1 MMIGAGAMDRRVQ
14 FQRFT
19 DADDGFSTVQNWANH
34 GTAVWAQKT
43 DVSDAERFR
52 ASEVSAIITSRFVVR
67 HSTFTAGITPKD
79 RLVCEG
85 VTYDI
90 SGKKEGKGRR
100 VSFEIT
106 AAARAD
112 TGG

>member
-1 MMIGAGAMDRRVQ
+1 MDRRVQ

>member
-1 MMIGAGAMDRRVQ
+1 LISAGAMDRRVQ

>member
-1 MMIGAGAMDRRVQ
+1 MIGAGAMDRRVQ

-19 DADDGFSTVQNWANH
+19 EADDGLSTVQNWANH

-43 DVSDAERFR
+43 DASDAERFR

-67 HSTFTAGITPKD
+67 YSAFTAALTPKD
-79 RLVCEG
+79 RLVCAG

-90 SGKKEGKGRR
+90 SGIKEGKGRR
-100 VSFEIT
+100 VSLEIT

>member
-1 MMIGAGAMDRRVQ
+1 MISAGAMDRRVQ